1 MTKRP
6 PSLLL
11 FGRRTTNPLVLS
23 RVLSTHHP
31 PVSGTLSTLP
41 ESSSLFTYQ
50 IATAESTRLDS
61 RRIVLLAATP
71 AADDAVGPFI
81 DMVFLAVMAL
91 VAGMYAATA

>member
-31 PVSGTLSTLP
+31 PVSGTFSTLP

-50 IATAESTRLDS
+50 IMTTESTRLDS
-61 RRIVLLAATP
+61 RRVVLFAATP